1 MLELVKFLEN
11 PYELQISPFQFLN
24 FCNIIV

>member
-11 PYELQISPFQFLN
+11 PYELQIGPFQSLN

>member
-11 PYELQISPFQFLN
+11 PYELQIIPFQFLN

>member
-11 PYELQISPFQFLN
+11 PYELQISSFQFLI
-24 FCNIIV
+24 FYNIIV